1 MSAQCN
7 RVAVEDGHTES
18 VSIRLKNKAKPDEI
32 IAAWNNYRA
41 EPQELKLP
49 SAPAQPVV
57 YLEAND
63 RPQPRFDVDIGAG
76 MTTVVGRLRPCGVLD
91 WKFTVLSHNTIRGA
105 AGAASAE
112 CRTAESQ
119 GLPRMKNRARAP
131 AYNGSHPPMIV
142 MKFGGTSVEDAKAID
157 RVASIVEGRLAQKPV
172 VVVSAMAKV
181 TDTLLTMAKAAGSGE
196 RKTALKLC
204 RSLQERHYNTAS
216 ELLGTALF
224 TDFHSELGAEFESLD
239 ELLRGISAVGE
250 ITPRTTDHVAAFGEM
265 LSSKIVAAA
274 FAARGLNGVHV
285 DSREV
290 LVTDSSYMQAV
301 PQFEDTNA
309 KLQEKVQPL
318 LDEGKV
324 PVMGG
329 FIGSNRA
336 GITTTIGRGGSDF
349 SAAIFGAGLSAERIE
364 IWTDVDGILT
374 TDPRICPDA
383 RRIKVISFDE
393 AAELAYF
400 GAKVLHPA
408 TVLPAIQ
415 KNIPVYVLNSRIP
428 RAKARASRPRAP
440 QGKNIFKA
448 IAAKKR
454 ITIVDVAAPRMLLAH
469 GFLRAIFEA
478 FDRHQVAVD
487 VVSTSEVSVS
497 LTVDSNQAIPAL
509 AADLAKLADVKYEG
523 RKAIVC
529 LVGENL
535 RDTPGIAAL
544 VFRELA
550 DKKIRMISQGASEIN
565 LTFVIEEDEVPEVI
579 QRLHKTFFSELDPE
593 VFA

>member
-1 MSAQCN
+1 
-7 RVAVEDGHTES
+7 
-18 VSIRLKNKAKPDEI
+18 
-32 IAAWNNYRA
+32 
-41 EPQELKLP
+41 
-49 SAPAQPVV
+49 
-57 YLEAND
+57 
-63 RPQPRFDVDIGAG
+63 
-76 MTTVVGRLRPCGVLD
+76 
-91 WKFTVLSHNTIRGA
+91 
-105 AGAASAE
+105 
-112 CRTAESQ
+112 
-119 GLPRMKNRARAP
+119 
-131 AYNGSHPPMIV
+131 MIV
-142 MKFGGTSVEDAKAID
+142 MKFGGTSVQDAKAIR
-157 RVASIVEGRLAQKPV
+157 RVATIVKERIEQRPV
-172 VVVSAMAKV
+172 VVVSAMARV
-181 TDTLLTMAKAAGSGE
+181 TDTLLAMARAAGAGE
-196 RKTALKLC
+196 RKNALKLC
-204 RSLQERHYNTAS
+204 RSLQERHYETAS
-216 ELLGTALF
+216 ELLGTALV
-224 TDFHSELGAEFESLD
+224 TEFHSDLGVYFEALD

-250 ITPRTTDHVAAFGEM
+250 ITPRTTDHVAAFGEI

-274 FAARGLNGVHV
+274 FSAHGLSSAHV
-285 DSREV
+285 DAREV
-290 LVTDSSYMQAV
+290 LVTDSNYMQAV
-301 PQFEDTNA
+301 PQYEETNTR
-309 KLQEKVQPL
+309 LQTKVKPL
-318 LDEGKV
+318 IDAGQV

-349 SAAIFGAGLSAERIE
+349 SAAIFGAGLGAERIE

-415 KNIPVYVLNSRIP
+415 KNIPVYVLNSRNPGCEGTRI
-428 RAKARASRPRAP
+428 SGRAP
-440 QGKNIFKA
+440 PCKIFFKS

-454 ITIVDVAAPRMLLAH
+454 IPIIDVAAPRMLLAH
-469 GFLRAIFEA
+469 GFLKAIFDA
-478 FDRHQVAVD
+478 FDRHKVAVD

-529 LVGENL
+529 VVGENL
-535 RDTPGIAAL
+535 REKPGVAAL

-565 LTFVIEEDEVPEVI
+565 LTFVIEEDEVPDVVK
-579 QRLHKTFFSELDPE
+579 RLHGTFFKDPDPE